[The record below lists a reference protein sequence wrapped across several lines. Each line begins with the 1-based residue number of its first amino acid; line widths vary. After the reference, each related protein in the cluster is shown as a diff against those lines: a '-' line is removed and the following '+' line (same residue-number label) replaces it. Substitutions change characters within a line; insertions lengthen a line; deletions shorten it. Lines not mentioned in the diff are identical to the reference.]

1 MTSINGY
8 NIHKC
13 PSCSGELSAPN
24 FTAYN
29 VKISGPLLSWVKCSH
44 CDMTFELSKQTLLGY
59 LPPLPPV
66 PLNHGGFDLVGETI
80 VEKMLDLQRQTE
92 AHHASNGIGHNRP
105 PSAIFVTPPKAN

>member
-13 PSCSGELSAPN
+13 PSCRGELSAPN
-24 FTAYN
+24 YTTYN

-66 PLNHGGFDLVGETI
+66 TLNHGGFDLVDETF
-80 VEKMLDLQRQTE
+80 EEQMQDLKRQTE
-92 AHHASNGIGHNRP
+92 AHHASNGIGLNRP